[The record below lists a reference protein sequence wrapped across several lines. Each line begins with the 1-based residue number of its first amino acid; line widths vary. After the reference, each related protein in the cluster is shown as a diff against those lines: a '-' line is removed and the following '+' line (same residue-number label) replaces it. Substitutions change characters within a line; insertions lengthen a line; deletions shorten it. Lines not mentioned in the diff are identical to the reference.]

1 MKFRGRSEQSPTIE
15 LTPLIDVVFLLLIF
29 FMISTTFVS
38 RSGLQV
44 QVPEAQSSQANPDKE
59 RVEVMVTEEGEY
71 LIDGEGLPA
80 GTDLGQALKQR
91 AGDGEQPLLVIRA
104 DEDARHSAVV
114 GAMDAGKA
122 SGLTR
127 IAISANEPSQGEAP

>member
-1 MKFRGRSEQSPTIE
+1 MRFRDRSEQSPSIE

-44 QVPEAQSSQANPDKE
+44 QVPEAQSSQANPDRE
-59 RVEVMVTEEGEY
+59 QIEVMVTEEGEY
-71 LIDGEGLPA
+71 LIDGEGLAA
-80 GTDLGQALKQR
+80 GTNLKQALKER
-91 AGDGEQPLLVIRA
+91 AKDGDQSLLVIRA
-104 DEDARHSAVV
+104 DENAKHRAVV

-122 SGLTR
+122 TGLTR
-127 IAISANEPSQGEAP
+127 IAISSREPAQGEAP

>member
-44 QVPEAQSSQANPDKE
+44 QVPEAQSSQANPDRE
-59 RVEVMVTEEGEY
+59 RIEVMVTEAGEY
-71 LIDGEGLPA
+71 LIGGEGLSA
-80 GTDLGQALKQR
+80 DTSLEQALQKR
-91 AGDGEQPLLVIRA
+91 AKGGEKPLLVIRA
-104 DEDARHSAVV
+104 DKNAKHRAVV

-122 SGLTR
+122 TGLTR
-127 IAISANEPSQGEAP
+127 IAISSREPTRGKAP